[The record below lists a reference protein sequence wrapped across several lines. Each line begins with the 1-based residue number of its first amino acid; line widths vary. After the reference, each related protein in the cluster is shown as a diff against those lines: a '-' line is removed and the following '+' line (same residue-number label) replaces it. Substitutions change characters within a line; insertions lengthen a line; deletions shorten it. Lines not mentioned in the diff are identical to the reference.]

1 MARRPALPVELGKR
15 GKAYYSQILEDY
27 ELEPS
32 EVQIL
37 LEAARTLDEVEAL
50 KAAVSELGVT
60 TKGSMGQVVV
70 NPALA
75 EIRQARAMFARLVQQ
90 LDLPA
95 ADDDEEDLS
104 PAETAAQRDRT
115 ENARKAANARWDMDK
130 AKRGTRGA

>member
-15 GKAYYSQILEDY
+15 GKAYYAQILKDY
-27 ELEPS
+27 ELEES
-32 EVQIL
+32 DLQIL

-50 KAAVSELGVT
+50 KESVSTFGVM
-60 TKGSMGQVVV
+60 TKGSTGQAVV

-75 EIRQARAMFARLVQQ
+75 EMRQARAMFARLVHQ
-90 LDLPA
+90 LDLPEME
-95 ADDDEEDLS
+95 DEELESS

>member
-1 MARRPALPVELGKR
+1 MPKRPALPVELGKR
-15 GKAYYSQILEDY
+15 GKAYYSKTLEDY
-27 ELEPS
+27 ELDES

-37 LEAARTLDEVEAL
+37 LEAARTLDELEAL

-75 EIRQARAMFARLVQQ
+75 EMRQARATFGRLVQQ
-90 LDLPA
+90 LALPT
-95 ADDDEEDLS
+95 DDEEEEDLS

-115 ENARKAANARWDMDK
+115 ENARKAANARWSMDK

>member
-1 MARRPALPVELGKR
+1 MAKRPALPVELGKR

-27 ELEPS
+27 ELEES

-50 KAAVSELGVT
+50 KGAVSEFGVM
-60 TKGSMGQVVV
+60 TKGSTGQAVV

-75 EIRQARAMFARLVQQ
+75 EMRQARAMFARLVHQ
-90 LDLPA
+90 LDLP
-95 ADDDEEDLS
+95 DVEEDELDES

-115 ENARKAANARWDMDK
+115 ENARKAANARWDMDR

>member
-1 MARRPALPVELGKR
+1 MARKPALPVELGKR

-27 ELEPS
+27 ELEES

-60 TKGSMGQVVV
+60 TKGSTGQVVV

-75 EIRQARAMFARLVQQ
+75 EMRQARAMFARLVHQ

-95 ADDDEEDLS
+95 DEEDEEDKS

-115 ENARKAANARWDMDK
+115 ENARKAANARWSMDK